1 MPESPAVTTGTEATG
16 QPEGGHLAA
25 AGEQKVAGKVFS
37 VVCKGHKYVFSSDL
51 TPKDDAMHVVRATDV
66 LANTLELT
74 FKNKMCVSVGIVK

>member
-1 MPESPAVTTGTEATG
+1 MPESPVTTEVTG
-16 QPEGGHLAA
+16 QPEGGHPAA

-37 VVCKGHKYVFSSDL
+37 VMCKGHKYVFSSDL

-74 FKNKMCVSVGIVK
+74 FKNKMCVSVEIVK

>member
-1 MPESPAVTTGTEATG
+1 MPESPAVTTGTEVTG
-16 QPEGGHLAA
+16 QPEGGHPVA

-37 VVCKGHKYVFSSDL
+37 IMCKGYKYVFSSDL

-74 FKNKMCVSVGIVK
+74 FKNKMCVSVEIVK

>member
-16 QPEGGHLAA
+16 QPEGGHPVT
-25 AGEQKVAGKVFS
+25 AGEQKVAGEVFS
-37 VVCKGHKYVFSSDL
+37 VMCKGHKYVFSSDL

-74 FKNKMCVSVGIVK
+74 FKNKMCVSVEIVK

>member
-1 MPESPAVTTGTEATG
+1 MPESPAVTTGTEVTG
-16 QPEGGHLAA
+16 QPEGGHPVA

-37 VVCKGHKYVFSSDL
+37 VMYKGHKYVFSSDL

-74 FKNKMCVSVGIVK
+74 FKNKMCVSVEIVK